1 MNAKNRAI
9 LIREE
14 GLREQRLLVGV
25 SPSQISEQL
34 VRWSHRLATALNCWW
49 GAVYVETSSDLPE
62 EDQLQLSRTL
72 ALARSLGADVI
83 TTTESDV
90 VQGLLRTALQRGVTQ
105 IIVGKP
111 VGEGYR

>member
-1 MNAKNRAI
+1 MIEKSQMMPAQEDGK
-9 LIREE
+9 L
-14 GLREQRLLVGV
+14 EQRLLVGV

-34 VRWSHRLATALNCWW
+34 VRWTHRFASALNCWW
-49 GAVYVETSSDLPE
+49 GVVYVDISSNLPE

-72 ALARSLGADVI
+72 ALARSLGAEVI
-83 TTTESDV
+83 TTTESNV